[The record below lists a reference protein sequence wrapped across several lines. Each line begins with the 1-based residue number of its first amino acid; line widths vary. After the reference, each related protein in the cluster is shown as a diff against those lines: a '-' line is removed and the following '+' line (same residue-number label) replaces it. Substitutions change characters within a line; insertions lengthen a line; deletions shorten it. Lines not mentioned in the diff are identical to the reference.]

1 MRVLFVGLSDLTV
14 ANRLTPA
21 TPADNVPGDGPSA
34 WKVKREA
41 GSSIFNSGPAPATVS
56 DEPSPVPL
64 GIPGKAAIRQRPA
77 SQETCHHELCFG
89 GVVGAGCTGRERAG
103 RRVCR
108 RRDPT
113 KLAAASGPWCEPM
126 M

>member
-1 MRVLFVGLSDLTV
+1 MVLFVGLPDLTV

-21 TPADNVPGDGPSA
+21 TPAASVPSDGPSA

-41 GSSIFNSGPAPATVS
+41 GASVFNAGAAPATVS

-103 RRVCR
+103 RRVCC

-113 KLAAASGPWCEPM
+113 KLAAASGPDVSL
-126 M
+126 

>member
-1 MRVLFVGLSDLTV
+1 MIPGSPSDMSHLYIG
-14 ANRLTPA
+14 LTPA
-21 TPADNVPGDGPSA
+21 TPAASVPSDGPSA

-41 GSSIFNSGPAPATVS
+41 GAIVINAGAAPATVS

-103 RRVCR
+103 RRVCP

-113 KLAAASGPWCEPM
+113 KLAAASGHGVSL
-126 M
+126 